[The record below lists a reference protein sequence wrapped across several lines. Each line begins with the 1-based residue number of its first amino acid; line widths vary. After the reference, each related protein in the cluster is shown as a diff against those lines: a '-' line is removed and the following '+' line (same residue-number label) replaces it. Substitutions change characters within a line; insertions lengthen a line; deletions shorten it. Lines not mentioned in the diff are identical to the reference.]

1 MGSPG
6 ELLGSYFA
14 HSSQPTLQLCL
25 LFSVWTGSFSGR
37 SWLTIRQSLWMN
49 YPTYLD

>member
-6 ELLGSYFA
+6 ELLGSCFA

-25 LFSVWTGSFSGR
+25 FFSVWTGSFSGR
-37 SWLTIRQSLWMN
+37 AWLTIRQSLWMN
-49 YPTYLD
+49 YPSYLD

>member
-25 LFSVWTGSFSGR
+25 LFFCLD
-37 SWLTIRQSLWMN
+37 WLF
-49 YPTYLD
+49 